1 LRKRFTS
8 ELNSLDS
15 ERIMVIIDEIAMIDA
30 ELAVALRALAE
41 NYDYPSILALLR
53 SNLAGHGKAT

>member
-1 LRKRFTS
+1 
-8 ELNSLDS
+8 
-15 ERIMVIIDEIAMIDA
+15 MVIIDEIAMIDA